1 MIKLNPLLE
10 AMNNIDDNI
19 ISNSQNIKRET
30 IRLKRT
36 LISAAVAAVLFTVG
50 FAAVHRNEV
59 RLGDGRTLDIQLEVQ
74 ENAVIPTEYE
84 HGSFNITPSKVF
96 EMYNIYPLLNDNFTE
111 PASTKVH
118 CNSDFVQFVYEPVYK
133 ENGAAVWISAEAALS
148 EEASVNVQYNGNWGK
163 GAFEFIYLNNGSK
176 ALIVQHHTAYFTYNG
191 IFYQV
196 TQLSIPDGEHDH
208 NIEKILNGLGVL

>member
-1 MIKLNPLLE
+1 MTKLNPLIE
-10 AMNNIDDNI
+10 AMDNIDDNI
-19 ISNSQNIKRET
+19 IINTQNIKRET
-30 IRLKRT
+30 IRLKKT
-36 LISAAVAAVLFTVG
+36 LIAAAVAAVLFTVG
-50 FAAVHRNEV
+50 FAAVRRNEV
-59 RLGDGRTLDIQLEVQ
+59 RLEDGRTLDIQLEVQ
-74 ENAVIPTEYE
+74 ENAVVPAGFGNGCYNIP
-84 HGSFNITPSKVF
+84 PSKVF

-148 EEASVNVQYNGNWGK
+148 EEASVNMRYNGDWGK
-163 GAFEFIYLNNGSK
+163 YAFEFISLNNDSK

-208 NIEKILNGLGVL
+208 NIEKILNGLDVL